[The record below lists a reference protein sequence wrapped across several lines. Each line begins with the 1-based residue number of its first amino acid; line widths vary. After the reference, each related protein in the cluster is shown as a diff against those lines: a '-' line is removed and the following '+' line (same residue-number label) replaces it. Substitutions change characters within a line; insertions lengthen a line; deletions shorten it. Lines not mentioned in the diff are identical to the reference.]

1 MNKLWIKF
9 WLRFFAV
16 CDVLFCE
23 KFELTTWNKSGR
35 QTAKT
40 TFWKSEIDNMSKSD

>member
-9 WLRFFAV
+9 WLRFLAV
-16 CDVLFCE
+16 IDVLFVE
-23 KFELTTWNKSGR
+23 KFELKTWNKSGR
-35 QTAKT
+35 QTSKT

>member
-16 CDVLFCE
+16 CDVLFAE

-40 TFWKSEIDNMSKSD
+40 TFWKTEIDSMNKNK